1 MTIGRR
7 LKEERERLGLT
18 QTAIAG
24 TGGVT
29 KNTQLLYE
37 TDQRH
42 PKADYLAALDSE
54 GVDVYYVLTGR
65 KSSGGSSDVLAPAEE
80 PLDGYSP
87 VPMYDIEAAAGA
99 GRLVEHENIESTL
112 YFETQALSAEGL
124 DPAHLIGAKVR
135 GDSMGNTL
143 QDGDRVIVDC
153 SQRTPDGVFLLRV
166 GEEYRIKRVQRV
178 AGGAWLLISDNQAYE
193 KEMIKPDEMQD
204 VEILGRC
211 RVRIGKIF

>member
-1 MTIGRR
+1 MGY
-7 LKEERERLGLT
+7 T
-18 QTAIAG
+18 QTAFG
-24 TGGVT
+24 ELVGVT
-29 KNTQLLYE
+29 KKSQMLYE
-37 TDQRH
+37 SNQRL
-42 PKADYLAALDSE
+42 PKADYLTAAASI
-54 GVDVYYVLTGR
+54 GVDTQYLLTGQR
-65 KSSGGSSDVLAPAEE
+65 SVSPAMAQSGWEPNGSH
-80 PLDGYSP
+80 DGYSP

-99 GRLVEHENIESTL
+99 GRLIEHENIESTL
-112 YFETQALSAEGL
+112 YFETRALSAEGL

-135 GDSMGNTL
+135 GDSMGSTL

-211 RVRIGKIF
+211 RVRIGRIL